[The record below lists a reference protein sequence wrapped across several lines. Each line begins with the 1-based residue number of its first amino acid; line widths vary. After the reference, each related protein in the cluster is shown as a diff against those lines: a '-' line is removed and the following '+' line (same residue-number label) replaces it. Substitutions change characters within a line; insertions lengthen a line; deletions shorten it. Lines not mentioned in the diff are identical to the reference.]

1 MPRLPQSDS
10 ILSYHFER
18 MRRGTPR
25 LYNNNNIYKMKILLF
40 DNYDSFTY
48 NLLHILKELG
58 ADVEVHRN
66 DKISLEEIERFDKIL
81 LSPGPGIPEE
91 AGILLPLIRRYAPT
105 KSILGVCLG
114 EQAIGEAFGAT
125 LINLTDVHH
134 GVCSD
139 IRIVAKDPI
148 FEGLEPGIR
157 VGRYHS
163 WAVSKENFPDCLE
176 ITAVDTEEGQIMGL
190 RHREY
195 DVRGIQFHPESVL
208 TPKGK
213 TIIRNWL
220 EQSTREGSQGTSQG

>member
-1 MPRLPQSDS
+1 MP
-10 ILSYHFER
+10 H
-18 MRRGTPR
+18 
-25 LYNNNNIYKMKILLF
+25 LYNNNIYKMKILLF

-58 ADVEVHRN
+58 TDVEVHRN

-220 EQSTREGSQGTSQG
+220 EQSTRKGSQGTSQG

>member
-1 MPRLPQSDS
+1 
-10 ILSYHFER
+10 
-18 MRRGTPR
+18 
-25 LYNNNNIYKMKILLF
+25 MKVLLF

-48 NLLHILKELG
+48 NLLHILKELDV
-58 ADVEVHRN
+58 DVEVHRN
-66 DKISLEEIERFDKIL
+66 DKISLDEVERFDKIL

-125 LINLTDVHH
+125 LTNLTDVHH

-139 IRIVAKDPI
+139 IRVKVPDPL
-148 FEGLEPGIR
+148 FTDLEPGFR
-157 VGRYHS
+157 AGRYHS
-163 WAVSKENFPDCLE
+163 WVVSKENFPDCLE
-176 ITAVDTEEGQIMGL
+176 ITAEGQIMAL

-213 TIIRNWL
+213 TIIWNWIADGNGQL
-220 EQSTREGSQGTSQG
+220 IINNQELIN

>member
-10 ILSYHFER
+10 ILSYYFAG

-213 TIIRNWL
+213 TIIENWL
-220 EQSTREGSQGTSQG
+220 KR

>member
-10 ILSYHFER
+10 ILSYHFVR

-195 DVRGIQFHPESVL
+195 NVRGIQFHPESVL

-213 TIIRNWL
+213 TIIENWL
-220 EQSTREGSQGTSQG
+220 KR

>member
-1 MPRLPQSDS
+1 MS
-10 ILSYHFER
+10 
-18 MRRGTPR
+18 
-25 LYNNNNIYKMKILLF
+25 KILLF

-58 ADVEVHRN
+58 AEVEVHRN
-66 DKISLEEIERFDKIL
+66 DKISLEEVDR
-81 LSPGPGIPEE
+81 
-91 AGILLPLIRRYAPT
+91 LIRQYAPT

-139 IRIVAKDPI
+139 IRVTAKEPL
-148 FEGLEPGIR
+148 FAGLEAGFR
-157 VGRYHS
+157 AGRYHS
-163 WAVSKENFPDCLE
+163 WAVSRENFPDCLE
-176 ITAVDTEEGQIMGL
+176 ITAEDMEEKQIMAL
-190 RHREY
+190 RHRTY

-213 TIIRNWL
+213 IIIENWL
-220 EQSTREGSQGTSQG
+220 KR

>member
-10 ILSYHFER
+10 IFSYHFER

-58 ADVEVHRN
+58 TDVEVHRN

-213 TIIRNWL
+213 TIIENWL
-220 EQSTREGSQGTSQG
+220 KR

>member
-18 MRRGTPR
+18 MRRGTLR

-58 ADVEVHRN
+58 ADVEVRRN

-195 DVRGIQFHPESVL
+195 NVRGIQFHPESVL

-213 TIIRNWL
+213 TIIENWL
-220 EQSTREGSQGTSQG
+220 KR

>member
-1 MPRLPQSDS
+1 
-10 ILSYHFER
+10 
-18 MRRGTPR
+18 
-25 LYNNNNIYKMKILLF
+25 MKVLLF

-58 ADVEVHRN
+58 VDVEVHRN
-66 DKISLEEIERFDKIL
+66 DKISLDEVERFDKIL

-139 IRIVAKDPI
+139 IRVIVKDPL
-148 FEGLEPGIR
+148 FAGLESGFR
-157 VGRYHS
+157 AGRYHS
-163 WAVSKENFPDCLE
+163 WVVDPDSMP
-176 ITAVDTEEGQIMGL
+176 EELIASSHDETGHIMSFY
-190 RHREY
+190 HRNLPIHG
-195 DVRGIQFHPESVL
+195 VQFHPESCISNCGPAL
-208 TPKGK
+208 
-213 TIIRNWL
+213 IRNWL
-220 EQSTREGSQGTSQG
+220 ATC